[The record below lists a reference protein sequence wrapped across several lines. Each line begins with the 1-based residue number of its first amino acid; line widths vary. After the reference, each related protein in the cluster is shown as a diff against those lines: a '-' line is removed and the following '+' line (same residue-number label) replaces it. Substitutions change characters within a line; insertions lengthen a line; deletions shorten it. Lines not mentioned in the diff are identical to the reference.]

1 MEEAHSMG
9 IGQSDIWTLFLRR
22 RKSHIAFLL
31 AFHFL
36 LTVIP
41 GLLEQEKWLN
51 GGNPYLGRKRHVSF
65 LLVFCFV
72 LLPKLVVVL
81 FRP

>member
-1 MEEAHSMG
+1 MEINRLNLSLCFPFRQLLEANQRKLMEEAHSMG

-31 AFHFL
+31 AFHSL

-41 GLLEQEKWLN
+41 VSPLEFDATIA
-51 GGNPYLGRKRHVSF
+51 S
-65 LLVFCFV
+65 
-72 LLPKLVVVL
+72 
-81 FRP
+81 